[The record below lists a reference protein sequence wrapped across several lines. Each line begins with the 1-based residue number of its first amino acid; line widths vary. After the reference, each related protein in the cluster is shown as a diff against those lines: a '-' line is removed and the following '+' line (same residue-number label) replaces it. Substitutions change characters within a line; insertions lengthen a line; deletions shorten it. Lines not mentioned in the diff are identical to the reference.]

1 MPKEKEL
8 SPSRF
13 LASKVIYAA
22 FQILK
27 DHGNEMQMR
36 DLMVEVEKKVD
47 LNEWEKERYEKSGYI
62 RWQSILHFFSIDCV
76 KAEFLIKKKGT
87 CGEMGDVRH

>member
-1 MPKEKEL
+1 MPKVKEL

-13 LASKVIYAA
+13 LASKVIYTA

-36 DLMVEVEKKVD
+36 DLIIEVEKKLD
-47 LNEWEKERYEKSGYI
+47 FNEWEKERYET
-62 RWQSILHFFSIDCV
+62 D
-76 KAEFLIKKKGT
+76 EFQ
-87 CGEMGDVRH
+87 